1 MERTAMKR
9 LAWLVLV
16 LMVDASQPSGARLSA
31 GEPLDNA
38 PADQSAGPADAD
50 QSAASWV
57 KVCDKAAFSPR
68 DTSEDLVFNDK
79 MWLSNGYHHGNV
91 LSRDLWCSSGGVTW
105 TLVNAETPYDGYSE
119 MVAYEDKM
127 WAVKG
132 SVWNSTDGV
141 NWQKVTE
148 RTPFG
153 SRGYGELVVHGGKM
167 WQLGSGQGIWHS
179 TDGKDWTCAVKVA
192 TYGPRAASAVV
203 VFNNRLWLMGGR
215 VTNRNRPP
223 EKGYE
228 QYTTFNDVWSS
239 ADGVGWERVLEHAP
253 WAPRMWFISKVYA
266 DRMWIIGGY
275 DNVNHK
281 NFGDVWYSGDGVHWH
296 EFRSRTSFEPRH
308 EPTCYI
314 FKKSLWVVAGNTWPV
329 RNDVWRLTLP

>member
-1 MERTAMKR
+1 MKR
-9 LAWLVLV
+9 FACLVLV
-16 LMVDASQPSGARLSA
+16 VLFDAIQPQGARLSG
-31 GEPLDNA
+31 GEPPDNA
-38 PADQSAGPADAD
+38 PVNQLDGPLDAD
-50 QSAASWV
+50 QPAAPWV

-68 DTSEDLVFNDK
+68 DTSEDLVFSDK
-79 MWLSNGYHHGNV
+79 MWLSNGYYHGNV
-91 LSRDLWCSSGGVTW
+91 LSRDLWCSSDGVTW

-119 MVAYEDKM
+119 MVAYKDKM

-141 NWQKVTE
+141 NWQKVAE

-153 SRGYGELVVHGGKM
+153 SRGYGELLVHDGKM
-167 WQLGSGQGIWHS
+167 WQLGSGQDIWHS
-179 TDGKDWTCAVKVA
+179 ADGKNWTCAVKAA
-192 TYGPRAASAVV
+192 TYGRRAASAVV
-203 VFNNRLWLMGGR
+203 AFNDRLWLIGGR
-215 VTNRNRPP
+215 VPNRNDPP

-239 ADGVGWERVLEHAP
+239 ADGVSWKCDLEHAP
-253 WAPRMWFISKVYA
+253 WAPRMWFISKAYA
-266 DRMWIIGGY
+266 GRMWIIGGY

-281 NFGDVWYSGDGVHWH
+281 NFGDVWYSDDGVQWH
-296 EFRSRTSFEPRH
+296 EFQSKTSFEPRH
-308 EPTCYI
+308 EPTCYV